1 MIRSKSFKFI
11 CLVVSFVCISAILAT
26 LPMALK
32 MTNNEITGIFVSNMN
47 NKEAYGINSNF
58 YMSRSFDNYLISYLT
73 ELSSSSVVDL
83 KGDNY
88 DGETKAYYKEKKK
101 TSEQAL
107 KHIKNADY
115 FVINNDTNQINTNT
129 EYKTAKEFEKNVD
142 GECYVKISS
151 KNDNISYYKKL
162 NKHEYYTNRINS
174 EFGSYMDIPN
184 CDVYVSI
191 HKDFYNNS
199 EYYDMISSKRE
210 QFEENIFFIEI
221 IGIGIIICAILGG
234 ISIFLYKIN
243 KSILFDKDSFWL
255 KLSKFIP
262 LELYLLALFSSIGFL
277 FTVIYIFNKQIN
289 SYENKTDF
297 FKNTFVYKIFRFIKI
312 SFKNT
317 LMLTRSMPLSRRII
331 GLAIICIIFNIFM
344 MILAMDGY
352 NILIAIIASV
362 MTIGTLTYYVLKKL
376 WYLSYIM
383 NGTQRIKNG
392 DVHYKLKLIGEDNFT
407 TLADNINN
415 IRDGLDKAIDSQ
427 LKSERMKSELITNVS
442 HDLKT
447 PLTSI
452 INYVELIKKEDN
464 ITPEYINDYIN
475 VLDSKSK
482 RLKVL
487 IEDLF
492 EASKA
497 SSGNIALNMEKID
510 LTQLMRQSIGEME
523 EKLSEANLDLK
534 INVPEE
540 KIYIR
545 ADGRRLYRVMENLFS
560 NISKYSLPNTRVY
573 IDITKDENSVKLTM
587 KNISSYELNFD
598 PGEIMERFKRADD
611 SRNTEGSGLGLSIA
625 KDLVKLQ
632 GGSFDIDI
640 DGDLFKAIVQFNLY
654 K

>member
-47 NKEAYGINSNF
+47 NKEAYGINSDF

-234 ISIFLYKIN
+234 ISIFLYKTN
-243 KSILFDKDSFWL
+243 KSILFDKDS
-255 KLSKFIP
+255 
-262 LELYLLALFSSIGFL
+262 
-277 FTVIYIFNKQIN
+277 
-289 SYENKTDF
+289 
-297 FKNTFVYKIFRFIKI
+297 
-312 SFKNT
+312 
-317 LMLTRSMPLSRRII
+317 
-331 GLAIICIIFNIFM
+331 
-344 MILAMDGY
+344 
-352 NILIAIIASV
+352 
-362 MTIGTLTYYVLKKL
+362 
-376 WYLSYIM
+376 
-383 NGTQRIKNG
+383 
-392 DVHYKLKLIGEDNFT
+392 
-407 TLADNINN
+407 
-415 IRDGLDKAIDSQ
+415 
-427 LKSERMKSELITNVS
+427 
-442 HDLKT
+442 
-447 PLTSI
+447 
-452 INYVELIKKEDN
+452 
-464 ITPEYINDYIN
+464 
-475 VLDSKSK
+475 
-482 RLKVL
+482 
-487 IEDLF
+487 
-492 EASKA
+492 
-497 SSGNIALNMEKID
+497 
-510 LTQLMRQSIGEME
+510 
-523 EKLSEANLDLK
+523 
-534 INVPEE
+534 
-540 KIYIR
+540 
-545 ADGRRLYRVMENLFS
+545 
-560 NISKYSLPNTRVY
+560 
-573 IDITKDENSVKLTM
+573 
-587 KNISSYELNFD
+587 
-598 PGEIMERFKRADD
+598 
-611 SRNTEGSGLGLSIA
+611 
-625 KDLVKLQ
+625 
-632 GGSFDIDI
+632 
-640 DGDLFKAIVQFNLY
+640 
-654 K
+654 